1 MYITIKQKNT
11 RRIID
16 PYYAAWWLEYNGRM
30 KELHEKRC
38 YGWIFS
44 EIDTKT
50 NILYLEPTY
59 YRNGIIENCDGLY
72 EDFIEY
78 CKIIL

>member
-11 RRIID
+11 RKIID

-50 NILYLEPTY
+50 NIL
-59 YRNGIIENCDGLY
+59 
-72 EDFIEY
+72 
-78 CKIIL
+78 